1 VTHEPGSGA
10 TPPTGLPRH
19 RIYGLTMASDF
30 PFRNRLAKGTG
41 APNLVF
47 TRVHEAPEDFDP
59 NVQPPIHVS
68 VIDPGDRLPFLRVFV
83 LRAGSPDEVL
93 VLNYPQ
99 SADHFLY
106 PDRIVT
112 HLRQPACDY
121 LVEIQLLGDVLSVW
135 LERQGLIALHASA
148 VVVGDAAIG
157 FLASNKGGKTSLAA
171 SLMQAGCPLLTDDI
185 LPLEATEGGVIGHP
199 GFPQMRMWPEV
210 AAHFLGDWSD
220 MEIVHPAFTKRRI
233 PVGPQGLGS
242 FQDRPAPLARL
253 FVPEMI
259 DDDRQKIEMEP
270 LSTREV
276 LAQLLGNSFAA
287 DWIDA
292 LGWQHRRLAVLAR
305 TASAVPI
312 LRLRYPRGMDRLPQA
327 RQAIL
332 DSCTQPSGAGRG
344 VVSSGFQGARQH

>member
-1 VTHEPGSGA
+1 MVGT
-10 TPPTGLPRH
+10 LPRH
-19 RIYGLTMASDF
+19 RLYGLTMASDF
-30 PFRNRLAKGTG
+30 PFRNRLAKCAG
-41 APNLVF
+41 APDLIF
-47 TRVHEAPEDFDP
+47 TRVFEAPEEFDP
-59 NVQPPIHVS
+59 DAQPPVYASAIR
-68 VIDPGDRLPFLRVFV
+68 PGDHVPFFRIYALRVGTV
-83 LRAGSPDEVL
+83 DEML
-93 VLNYPQ
+93 VFNYPD
-99 SADHFLY
+99 SADHYLY
-106 PDRIVT
+106 SDRIVT
-112 HLRQPACDY
+112 HLRYPGYDY

-135 LERQGLIALHASA
+135 LERRGLIALHASA

-220 MEIVHPAFTKRRI
+220 TEIVHPAFTKRRI

-242 FQDRPAPLARL
+242 FHDRPVPLARL

-259 DDDRQKIEMEP
+259 DDDSQQVEMEP

-287 DWIDA
+287 GWIDA
-292 LGWQHRRLAVLAR
+292 LGWQHRRLNVLAR
-305 TASAVPI
+305 TASMVPV
-312 LRLRYPRGMDRLPQA
+312 LRLRYPRGMDRLPQV

-332 DSCTQPSGAGRG
+332 DSCTQPSGAGQQ
-344 VVSSGFQGARQH
+344 VASSGFQATGQQ